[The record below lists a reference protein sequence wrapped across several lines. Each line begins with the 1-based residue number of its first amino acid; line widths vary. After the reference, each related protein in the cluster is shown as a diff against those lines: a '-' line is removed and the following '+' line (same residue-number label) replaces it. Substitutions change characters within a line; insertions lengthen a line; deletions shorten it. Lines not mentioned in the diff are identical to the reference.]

1 MHLKAM
7 CTLGISGR
15 KPQFLPLDSG
25 ADVRDTDWKNGS
37 PIAQG
42 GDYSMPSCSPYRVIV
57 DSTLCVESLN
67 FTEYILY
74 AYIYGYTISSDRC
87 TYTYMYLAY

>member
-7 CTLGISGR
+7 CTLGISER
-15 KPQFLPLDSG
+15 KPQFLPLHPH
-25 ADVRDTDWKNGS
+25 WKSGS

-42 GDYSMPSCSPYRVIV
+42 GDHSMPSCSPFRVIV

>member
-1 MHLKAM
+1 MGESHSFYLWTLAQTLEIRIGRADHQLLRVETIKCPPAHL
-7 CTLGISGR
+7 I
-15 KPQFLPLDSG
+15 
-25 ADVRDTDWKNGS
+25 
-37 PIAQG
+37 
-42 GDYSMPSCSPYRVIV
+42 VIV